1 MDINP
6 IILAV
11 LHNLYEAKV
20 ITAKE
25 FLASVSTIFEKP
37 RSIVPFPEQHRR
49 LMEQAKKETENEK

>member
-11 LHNLYEAKV
+11 LHNLYESKV

-25 FLASVSTIFEKP
+25 FIAAVSNVFDKP
-37 RSIVPFPEQHRR
+37 RSIVPFAEQHRR